1 MTPELPDRLLG
12 ISIEDPSE
20 RQSADETTAE
30 EEERVRFIFVRL
42 GDHRLAIPVDEVKTV
57 TDPPADEDLTRVP
70 RSPQAVEGLVDLR
83 GEITAIVDTRVHFP
97 VGPAPD
103 AQRLVVL
110 DRPTDEQAAALRV
123 DEVLGVHNIAEDDV
137 LEPDEV
143 EDPGVAG
150 GAIEHPLV
158 CGLVERERRPRQKSR
173 TRRGG
178 RSSRFSRSRS
188 KPGSGSASSAAVGGI
203 SRHGSAAA
211 DAGAETDAG
220 EGADETVVSDEFVLE
235 DEDENEGGASE
246 TTSRAEGTV
255 VIEATGILDVPAL
268 LIAAGTKS

>member
-1 MTPELPDRLLG
+1 MAPELPDRLLG

-20 RQSADETTAE
+20 RQTTDETKAK

-57 TDPPADEDLTRVP
+57 TDPPADTNLTRVP
-70 RSPQAVEGLVDLR
+70 RSPAAVEGLVDLR
-83 GEITAIVDTRVHFP
+83 GEITAIVDPRVHFP
-97 VGPAPD
+97 VGPAPA

-110 DRPTDEQAAALRV
+110 DRPTDQQSAALRV

-150 GAIEHPLV
+150 GVIEHPLV
-158 CGLVERERRPRQKSR
+158 CGLVERERRPRQESR
-173 TRRGG
+173 TRRRD

-188 KPGSGSASSAAVGGI
+188 KSGSASASPSSTGRI
-203 SRHGSAAA
+203 SRRGSAGSGA
-211 DAGAETDAG
+211 DAGVD
-220 EGADETVVSDEFVLE
+220 ADETVVSDEFVLE
-235 DEDENEGGASE
+235 DEDADEASR
-246 TTSRAEGTV
+246 TPSRTEATI

-268 LIAAGTKS
+268 LLAAGAEA